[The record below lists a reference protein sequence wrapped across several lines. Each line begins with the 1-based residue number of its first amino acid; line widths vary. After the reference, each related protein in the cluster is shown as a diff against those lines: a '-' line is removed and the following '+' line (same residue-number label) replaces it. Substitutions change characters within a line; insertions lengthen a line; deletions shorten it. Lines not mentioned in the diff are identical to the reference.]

1 MSCSIRVSC
10 GSLVELPM
18 TRSESR
24 RCVRR
29 KELSTQLFWLV
40 LWLGPRGTLGPG
52 ARTKTG
58 HTSSKSLCCS
68 METMLLKRIPRCS
81 PTPSPASEKNA
92 DALRRFSKQ
101 VLSQYL
107 QTQSSNS
114 RRIFYCSSPR
124 RLITPFPS
132 MPHSHV
138 QAFGCHCQP
147 HGTQ

>member
-29 KELSTQLFWLV
+29 KELSTQISGLFS
-40 LWLGPRGTLGPG
+40 GSAPRTLGPG

-58 HTSSKSLCCS
+58 HTRSKSLYCS

-101 VLSQYL
+101 ALSQYL
-107 QTQSSNS
+107 QTQPSNS

-124 RLITPFPS
+124 RLTTPFPS